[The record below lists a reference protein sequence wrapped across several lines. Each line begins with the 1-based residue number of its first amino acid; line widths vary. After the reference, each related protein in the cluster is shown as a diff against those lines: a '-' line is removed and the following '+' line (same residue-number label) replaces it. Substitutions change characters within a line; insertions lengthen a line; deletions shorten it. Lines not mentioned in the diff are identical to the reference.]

1 MFWFDDK
8 YHKIAHSH
16 VGRFFMSNHFLV
28 LLIEYTFLESR
39 SW

>member
-16 VGRFFMSNHFLV
+16 VGRFFML
-28 LLIEYTFLESR
+28 EYFSKAFT
-39 SW
+39 